1 MQSAPKHSFTP
12 LQNLSYNVKN
22 NFISSLTDQQH
33 IESCYW
39 IKLFKSFFGICIDTC
54 LSAMDPASIIG
65 LVDASIDLAVTC
77 GSTVEHLNTLA
88 SQYKH
93 ARLTISSM
101 VQTLDSLQLAWN
113 RISVWSRSYVP
124 DQDAVEN
131 GLVERLQRFL
141 ETGTLVMEALNQ
153 DLFTYN
159 PDDLGFTQRS
169 RLIWNDQVLQ
179 NHRSRLRDQATSMT
193 LLLQAIQL

>member
-1 MQSAPKHSFTP
+1 
-12 LQNLSYNVKN
+12 
-22 NFISSLTDQQH
+22 
-33 IESCYW
+33 
-39 IKLFKSFFGICIDTC
+39 
-54 LSAMDPASIIG
+54 MDPASIIG
-65 LVDASIDLAVTC
+65 LLDALIDLAIKC
-77 GSTVEHLNTLA
+77 GSTVKHLNTLA
-88 SQYKH
+88 SQYEH

-113 RISVWSRSYVP
+113 RISVWSRGYVP

-141 ETGTLVMEALNQ
+141 ETGALVMEALNQ
-153 DLFTYN
+153 DHFTCN

-169 RLIWNDQVLQ
+169 RLIWNDQILQ

>member
-1 MQSAPKHSFTP
+1 
-12 LQNLSYNVKN
+12 
-22 NFISSLTDQQH
+22 
-33 IESCYW
+33 
-39 IKLFKSFFGICIDTC
+39 
-54 LSAMDPASIIG
+54 MDPASIIG
-65 LVDASIDLAVTC
+65 LVDASIDLAIKC
-77 GSTVEHLNTLA
+77 GKTVKHLNTLA

-131 GLVERLQRFL
+131 GLVERLQRVL
-141 ETGTLVMEALNQ
+141 ETGALVMEALYQ
-153 DLFTYN
+153 DLFTYH

-179 NHRSRLRDQATSMT
+179 IHRSRLRDQAASMT

>member
-1 MQSAPKHSFTP
+1 
-12 LQNLSYNVKN
+12 
-22 NFISSLTDQQH
+22 
-33 IESCYW
+33 
-39 IKLFKSFFGICIDTC
+39 
-54 LSAMDPASIIG
+54 MDPASIIG

-77 GSTVEHLNTLA
+77 GSTVKHLNTLA